1 MKQKYD
7 SYGADIKKSIDAI
20 AAANELVK
28 METGKVTEA
37 DMVRISAQIAALVD
51 PTGIASVI
59 QAFSYPKCSDIF

>member
-1 MKQKYD
+1 
-7 SYGADIKKSIDAI
+7 
-20 AAANELVK
+20 

-59 QAFSYPKCSDIF
+59 